1 MWIFKSIRTPWS
13 VQKNVV
19 PPVLKSWIRSKM
31 ELKSQLVEIEKD
43 KQKFLNSSKRDLA
56 IIMNT
61 NEWK

>member
-1 MWIFKSIRTPWS
+1 VAPT
-13 VQKNVV
+13 
-19 PPVLKSWIRSKM
+19 VLKSWIRSKV